1 MKVEKLIFGAVLIVC
16 GVFAYIG
23 WWSLGSMGSII
34 AIIGAIPMIISG
46 VLLML
51 IGLIQGKVDGMG
63 RNEKLLLVLFILAS
77 APAFMGSIHF
87 NFIGISLIVIGI
99 ILALPSKRRM
109 LQLILSAIVLVI
121 MITTELLISI
131 IFAPV
136 PVPLP

>member
-1 MKVEKLIFGAVLIVC
+1 
-16 GVFAYIG
+16 
-23 WWSLGSMGSII
+23 MGPVI

-87 NFIGISLIVIGI
+87 SFIGISLIVIGI

-109 LQLILSAIVLVI
+109 LQIILSAIVLII
-121 MITTELLISI
+121 MITTQILISI